1 MKFRRMI
8 RLFRVF
14 IPTSVV
20 GLLLIE
26 TLLVFGLYC
35 GVLFWRDD
43 FSAEIY
49 LLYEGGLGRVAIV
62 TGSILLGLYF
72 NDLYSKLWV
81 RSRVELM
88 QQFCLVLGIAFLL
101 QALFAYIAKPLT
113 LGRWNMIVGS
123 AAVILIV
130 PQFRI
135 AYSHLIFEVLYRRRV
150 LFLGSSKVSRMA
162 AAAMARR
169 REFGF
174 DAVGYLASE
183 ETAGLER
190 MGPWL
195 GPPAEVRRVW
205 EELKPDLIAVG
216 MEERRGQLPVGQLL
230 DLRMMSA
237 RIEDVSALVE
247 TLIGRVPLESLRP
260 SSLIFTSDLGPH
272 PGQIRRQVLYSQMLA
287 VAGLAVTLPLMLLAW
302 AAVKL
307 TSRGPAIY
315 SQTRVG
321 LRGRHYKVYKFR
333 SMYVDAEAKTG
344 AVWATKN
351 DPRITPVGLWLR
363 KLRIDELPQ
372 FFNVLKGEMAI
383 VGPRPE
389 RPEFVAALSE
399 KIPFYGRRHAVMPGI
414 TGWAQ
419 INYKYGDTMEDTV
432 TKLEYDL
439 YYIKHMSMS
448 LDFYIMF
455 QTAKVMLMVRGGQ

>member
-1 MKFRRMI
+1 MI

-26 TLLVFGLYC
+26 TVLIFGLYSA
-35 GVLFWRDD
+35 VLFLRND

-49 LLYEGGLGRVAIV
+49 LLYEGGFGRVAIV
-62 TGSILLGLYF
+62 TASILLGLYF

-88 QQFCLVLGIAFLL
+88 QQFCLVLGLAFLL
-101 QALFAYIAKPLT
+101 QALFAYAAKPLT
-113 LGRWNMIVGS
+113 VGRWHMIVGS
-123 AAVILIV
+123 AAILFV
-130 PQFRI
+130 LPQFRI
-135 AYSHLIFEVLYRRRV
+135 AYSHLVFEVLYRRKV
-150 LFLGSSKVSRMA
+150 LFLGSSAVSRMT
-162 AAAMARR
+162 AAAMVRR

-174 DAVGYLASE
+174 DTLGYLAPAPLDE
-183 ETAGLER
+183 PGAI
-190 MGPWL
+190 GPWL
-195 GPPAEVRRVW
+195 GPPSDVKRIWAQ
-205 EELKPDLIAVG
+205 LKPDLVAVG
-216 MEERRGQLPVGQLL
+216 MEERRAQLPVAQLL

-237 RIEDVSALVE
+237 RIDEVSALFE
-247 TLIGRVPLESLRP
+247 TLTGRVPLKTLRP
-260 SSLIFTSDLGPH
+260 SSLIFSSDLGPH
-272 PGQIRRQVLYSQMLA
+272 PGQIRRQILYSQLIAAAGVALTLPVMVLAWLA
-287 VAGLAVTLPLMLLAW
+287 VR
-302 AAVKL
+302 L

-315 SQTRVG
+315 SQRRVG
-321 LRGRHYKVYKFR
+321 LRGREFKVHKFR
-333 SMYVDAEAKTG
+333 SMYMDAESRTG
-344 AVWATKN
+344 AVWATRD
-351 DPRITPVGLWLR
+351 DPRITPLGRWLR
-363 KLRIDELPQ
+363 RLRIDELPQ

-399 KIPFYGRRHAVMPGI
+399 KIPFYGRRHSVMPGI

-419 INYKYGDTMEDTV
+419 INFKYGDFLEDTV
-432 TKLEYDL
+432 SKLEYDL

-455 QTAKVMLMVRGGQ
+455 QTVKVMLLSRGAQ

>member
-1 MKFRRMI
+1 MI

-35 GVLFWRDD
+35 VVLFWRDD
-43 FSAEIY
+43 FSAEMY
-49 LLYEGGLGRVAIV
+49 LLYEGGLGRVSIV
-62 TGSILLGLYF
+62 TVSILVGLYF

-101 QALFAYIAKPLT
+101 QALFAYIARPLT
-113 LGRWNMIVGS
+113 LGRWHMIVGS
-123 AAVILIV
+123 AAVLLIV

-150 LFLGSSKVSRMA
+150 LFLGSSEVSTMA
-162 AAAMARR
+162 AVAMARR

-174 DAVGYLASE
+174 DAVGYLAAE
-183 ETAGLER
+183 ETHGVSTL
-190 MGPWL
+190 GPWL
-195 GPPAEVRRVW
+195 GLPSDVKRVW
-205 EELKPDLIAVG
+205 EELKPELIAVG
-216 MEERRGQLPVGQLL
+216 MEERRGQLPVSQLL

-237 RIEDVSALVE
+237 RIEDASTLVE
-247 TLIGRVPLESLRP
+247 TLTGRVPLESLRP

-272 PGQIRRQVLYSQMLA
+272 PGQIRRQVLYSQLIA
-287 VAGLAVTLPLMLLAW
+287 VAGLTITLPIMLLAW
-302 AAVKL
+302 LAVRL
-307 TSRGPAIY
+307 TSRGAALY

-321 LRGRHYKVYKFR
+321 LGGRQYKVYKFR
-333 SMYVDAEAKTG
+333 SMYVDAEAGTG
-344 AVWATKN
+344 AVWATKD
-351 DPRITPVGLWLR
+351 DPRITPVGRWLR
-363 KLRIDELPQ
+363 KLRVDELPQ

-389 RPEFVAALSE
+389 RPEFVAALTG

-419 INYKYGDTMEDTV
+419 INYKYGDTMEDTI

-455 QTAKVMLMVRGGQ
+455 QTAKVMLLVRGGQ

>member
-1 MKFRRMI
+1 
-8 RLFRVF
+8 
-14 IPTSVV
+14 
-20 GLLLIE
+20 
-26 TLLVFGLYC
+26 
-35 GVLFWRDD
+35 
-43 FSAEIY
+43 
-49 LLYEGGLGRVAIV
+49 
-62 TGSILLGLYF
+62 
-72 NDLYSKLWV
+72 
-81 RSRVELM
+81 
-88 QQFCLVLGIAFLL
+88 
-101 QALFAYIAKPLT
+101 
-113 LGRWNMIVGS
+113 
-123 AAVILIV
+123 
-130 PQFRI
+130 
-135 AYSHLIFEVLYRRRV
+135 
-150 LFLGSSKVSRMA
+150 
-162 AAAMARR
+162 
-169 REFGF
+169 
-174 DAVGYLASE
+174 
-183 ETAGLER
+183 

-195 GPPAEVRRVW
+195 GAPAEVRRVW

-237 RIEDVSALVE
+237 RIEDASALVE
-247 TLIGRVPLESLRP
+247 TLTGRVPLESLRP

-272 PGQIRRQVLYSQMLA
+272 PGQIHRQVLYSQMIA
-287 VAGLAVTLPLMLLAW
+287 VGGLAFTLPLMVLAW
-302 AAVKL
+302 LAVKL

-321 LRGRHYKVYKFR
+321 LRGRNYKVYKFR
-333 SMYVDAEAKTG
+333 SMYVDAEANTG
-344 AVWATKN
+344 AVWATRD
-351 DPRITPVGLWLR
+351 DPRITPVGRWLR

-372 FFNVLKGEMAI
+372 FFNVLRGEMAI

-419 INYKYGDTMEDTV
+419 INYKYGDTMEDTI

-455 QTAKVMLMVRGGQ
+455 QTAKVMLLLRGGQ

>member
-1 MKFRRMI
+1 MI

-26 TLLVFGLYC
+26 TLLIFGLYSA
-35 GVLFWRDD
+35 VLFWRDD

-49 LLYEGGLGRVAIV
+49 LLYEGGFGRVAIV
-62 TGSILLGLYF
+62 TVSILLGLYF

-88 QQFCLVLGIAFLL
+88 QQFCLVLGLAFLL
-101 QALFAYIAKPLT
+101 QALFAYAAKPLT
-113 LGRWNMIVGS
+113 LGRWHMIVGS
-123 AAVILIV
+123 SAILLV
-130 PQFRI
+130 LPPFRI
-135 AYSHLIFEVLYRRRV
+135 AYSHLVFEVLYRRKV
-150 LFLGSSKVSRMA
+150 LFLGSSEVSQMT

-174 DAVGYLASE
+174 DTLGYLASE
-183 ETAGLER
+183 PLAEPGS

-195 GPPAEVRRVW
+195 GPPGEIKRIW
-205 EELKPDLIAVG
+205 EQTKPNLVVVG
-216 MEERRGQLPVGQLL
+216 MEERRGQLPVAQLL
-230 DLRMMSA
+230 DLRMMSV
-237 RIEDVSALVE
+237 RIDDVSSLFE
-247 TLIGRVPLESLRP
+247 TLTGRVPLKTLRP
-260 SSLIFTSDLGPH
+260 SSLIFSSDLGPH
-272 PGQIRRQVLYSQMLA
+272 PGQIRRQILYSQVIAALGA
-287 VAGLAVTLPLMLLAW
+287 VLTLPVMALAW
-302 AAVKL
+302 LAIRA

-315 SQTRVG
+315 SQERVG
-321 LRGRHYKVYKFR
+321 LRGRVFRVHKFR
-333 SMYVDAEAKTG
+333 SMYIDAESRTG
-344 AVWATKN
+344 AVWATQD
-351 DPRITPVGLWLR
+351 DPRITPVGRWLR

-372 FFNVLKGEMAI
+372 FLNVLKGEMAI

-389 RPEFVAALSE
+389 RPEFVSALSE

-419 INYKYGDTMEDTV
+419 ICYKYGDTIEDTIS
-432 TKLEYDL
+432 KLEYDL

-455 QTAKVMLMVRGGQ
+455 QTVKVMLLWRGAR